1 MRRRQLLRIPA
12 QKKNFVR
19 KEMPQGPSQKL
30 GKQDGGEQH
39 QVKSRSPVLIALLE
53 KPVNTQ
59 VEEVRKPPDVLRVRR
74 AIAQEPAENADSR
87 QQGHGQP
94 FVMEHRRKGND
105 DSGGYP
111 RHIAAQQPGEQA
123 ALQAEVRP

>member
-19 KEMPQGPSQKL
+19 KEMTQGPSQKL

-59 VEEVRKPPDVLRVRR
+59 VEEGRKPPDVLRVRR
-74 AIAQEPAENADSR
+74 AIAQEPAENADKNFVR
-87 QQGHGQP
+87 KEIPQGPSQKLGKQD
-94 FVMEHRRKGND
+94 G
-105 DSGGYP
+105 
-111 RHIAAQQPGEQA
+111 GEQHQVKSRVSA
-123 ALQAEVRP
+123 MD